1 MVRKKSHRLI
11 GILVFFTIIYDLAL
25 KGITFDF
32 LLLPI
37 MLLLTMY
44 ASILPD
50 VLEPSRNQHHRRFF
64 HSMLLLTILIVFM
77 VKGYTDITT
86 GNIENVNTIAIFF
99 ICSGYASH
107 LLADFLTYKGLPLT
121 GL

>member
-50 VLEPSRNQHHRRFF
+50 VLEPSRNQHHRRFC
-64 HSMLLLTILIVFM
+64 HSMLLLAILIIFM

-107 LLADFLTYKGLPLT
+107 LLADFLTYKGLPIT